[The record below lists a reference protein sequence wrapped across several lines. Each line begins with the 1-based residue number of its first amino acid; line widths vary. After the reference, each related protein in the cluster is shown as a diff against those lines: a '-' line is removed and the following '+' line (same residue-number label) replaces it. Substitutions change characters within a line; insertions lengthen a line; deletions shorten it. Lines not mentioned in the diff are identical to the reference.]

1 MKLYFWWH
9 AVIYPR
15 VFIKKKSE
23 MAFNHQMN
31 RNFKIVNYNHDDICS
46 FNSWSHLWKL
56 IPTVDS
62 THIWNSTLKWFF
74 LYLLFSYYL
83 LVLPPFGQ
91 NRPVLNSF
99 TWHSISFGCCFF
111 VIYECWNNRFK
122 MNQLANLCL
131 HSLGSSVLNC
141 NIFLQTIKRCRTTR
155 IRNFIAWNFQVIED
169 YFSCRFLFKM
179 KSFSYLHHISL

>member
-1 MKLYFWWH
+1 M
-9 AVIYPR
+9 V
-15 VFIKKKSE
+15 
-23 MAFNHQMN
+23 FNHQMN
-31 RNFKIVNYNHDDICS
+31 RNLEIVNYNHDDICS

-56 IPTVDS
+56 KPTVDS
-62 THIWNSTLKWFF
+62 THIWNSALKWFF
-74 LYLLFSYYL
+74 LYFLFSYYL
-83 LVLPPFGQ
+83 LVLLPFG
-91 NRPVLNSF
+91 V
-99 TWHSISFGCCFF
+99 IS
-111 VIYECWNNRFK
+111 ECWNNRFK